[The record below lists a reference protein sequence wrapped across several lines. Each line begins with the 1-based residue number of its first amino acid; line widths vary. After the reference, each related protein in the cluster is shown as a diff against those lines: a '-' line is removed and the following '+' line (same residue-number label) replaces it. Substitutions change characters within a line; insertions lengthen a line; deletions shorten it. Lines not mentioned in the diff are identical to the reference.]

1 VTHGKKSTCQC
12 RSHRRL
18 RFNPWVENRLEEEM
32 ARHSSI
38 FAWEI
43 PEQRRL
49 AGYSPWGQKELDET

>member
-1 VTHGKKSTCQC
+1 MVKESACQLG
-12 RSHRRL
+12 RSRRL
-18 RFNPWVENRLEEEM
+18 GLDPWVENRLEEEM